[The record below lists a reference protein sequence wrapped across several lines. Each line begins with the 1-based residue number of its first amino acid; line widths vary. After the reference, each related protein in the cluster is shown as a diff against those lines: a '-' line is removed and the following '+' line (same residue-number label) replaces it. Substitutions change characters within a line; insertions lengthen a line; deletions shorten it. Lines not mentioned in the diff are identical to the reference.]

1 MNCSECV
8 NYATLP
14 NEQPCNECLLMDRL
28 TFAKFA
34 PIIKAEN
41 VTMGPVRIVGGGDNN
56 E

>member
-14 NEQPCNECLLMDRL
+14 NNPPCSECLKLDRL
-28 TFAKFA
+28 TFAKFN
-34 PIIKAEN
+34 PIIKADR
-41 VTMGPVRIVGGGDNN
+41 VTMGPVRIVGGDNN